1 MSADE
6 GVLTVVREW
15 VRKAE
20 NDLRTAGYTLTMPED
35 CPTDTVCFHA
45 QQCVEKYLKGFLT
58 FLEIRPP
65 ATHNIDVLVSALPS
79 RNRPGL
85 GVRDQDRLTEYAT
98 TTRDPGTYE
107 PIPMEEARMA
117 VEIAQRIRRSIR
129 EQLPREAIGTQGKGQ

>member
-6 GVLTVVREW
+6 RVLTVVREW

-45 QQCVEKYLKGFLT
+45 QQCVEKYLKGLLT

-65 ATHNIDVLVSALPS
+65 ATHNIDVLVSAFPP

-85 GVRDQDRLTEYAT
+85 GTRDQHRLTEYAT
-98 TTRDPGTYE
+98 TTRNPGTYE
-107 PIPMEEARMA
+107 PIPLEEARMA
-117 VEIAQRIRRSIR
+117 VQIARRIRDSIR
-129 EQLPREAIGTQGKGQ
+129 DQLPAERLESSEDTE